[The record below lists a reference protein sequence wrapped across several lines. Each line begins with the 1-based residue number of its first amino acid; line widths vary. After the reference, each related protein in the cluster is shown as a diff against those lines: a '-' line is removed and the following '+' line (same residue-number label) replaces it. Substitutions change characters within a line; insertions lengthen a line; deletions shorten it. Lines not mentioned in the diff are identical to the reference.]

1 MDEIAKAHNAP
12 LGAIALGWLRAQP
25 TVSVPIA
32 SARTV
37 PQLEEIIQV
46 IELAPAEVEKLNSVS
61 A

>member
-25 TVSVPIA
+25 TVSAPIA

-37 PQLEEIIQV
+37 PQLEAIIQV
-46 IELAPAEVEKLNSVS
+46 VELTPEENALLTSLSN
-61 A
+61 

>member
-1 MDEIAKAHNAP
+1 MDEIAKTYNAP
-12 LGAIALGWLRAQP
+12 LGAIALAWLRAQP
-25 TVSVPIA
+25 TVSAPIA

-46 IELAPAEVEKLNSVS
+46 VDLTNEEVERLSKLS

>member
-12 LGAIALGWLRAQP
+12 LGAIALVWLRAQP

-46 IELAPAEVEKLNSVS
+46 VELSEAEVLLLTNLSD
-61 A
+61 

>member
-1 MDEIAKAHNAP
+1 
-12 LGAIALGWLRAQP
+12 
-25 TVSVPIA
+25 VSAPIA

-46 IELAPAEVEKLNSVS
+46 VELSSAEVEKLNTLS